1 GFSNAME
8 GGSGPMPGPIRGR
21 RSTSRCREGEC
32 MVTVDEVEVLL
43 VEDNSSDAELT
54 VRALK
59 KNNLTNR
66 LHIARDGAEAVDF
79 LCARG
84 AFVNRAGSQLPKV
97 VLLDMKLPKLSGLEV
112 LAAIRQQE
120 RTKVLP
126 VVMLT
131 SSKQEPDIQRCYALG
146 VNSYIVKPVDW

>member
-1 GFSNAME
+1 
-8 GGSGPMPGPIRGR
+8 
-21 RSTSRCREGEC
+21 

-66 LHIARDGAEAVDF
+66 LQIARDGAEALDF
-79 LCARG
+79 LFARG
-84 AFVNRAGSQLPKV
+84 AFANRAGSQLPKV
-97 VLLDMKLPKLSGLEV
+97 VLLDMKLPKMSGLEV
-112 LAAIRQQE
+112 LAAIRQDE

-146 VNSYIVKPVDW
+146 VNSYIVKPVDFEAFAHAVTQAGLYWLLVNQPPNK

>member
-1 GFSNAME
+1 
-8 GGSGPMPGPIRGR
+8 
-21 RSTSRCREGEC
+21 
-32 MVTVDEVEVLL
+32 MVTVEEVEVLL

-66 LHIARDGAEAVDF
+66 LQIARDGVEALDF
-79 LCARG
+79 LFARG
-84 AFVNRAGSQLPKV
+84 AFANRVGSQLPKV
-97 VLLDMKLPKLSGLEV
+97 VLLDMKLPKMSGLEV
-112 LAAIRQQE
+112 LAAIRKDE

-146 VNSYIVKPVDW
+146 VNSYIVKPVDFEAFAHAVTQAGLYWLLVNQPPTT

>member
-1 GFSNAME
+1 
-8 GGSGPMPGPIRGR
+8 
-21 RSTSRCREGEC
+21 
-32 MVTVDEVEVLL
+32 MVTVEEVEVLL

-66 LHIARDGAEAVDF
+66 LHIARDGADALDF
-79 LCARG
+79 LFARG
-84 AFVNRAGSQLPKV
+84 AYSNRAGSQLPKV
-97 VLLDMKLPKLSGLEV
+97 VLLDMKLPKMSGLEV
-112 LAAIRQQE
+112 LAAIRTDA

-146 VNSYIVKPVDW
+146 VNSYIVKPVDFEAFVQAVTQAGLYWLLVNQPPNK

>member
-1 GFSNAME
+1 
-8 GGSGPMPGPIRGR
+8 
-21 RSTSRCREGEC
+21 
-32 MVTVDEVEVLL
+32 MVTVDAVEVLL

-66 LHIARDGAEAVDF
+66 LHIARDGVDALDF
-79 LCARG
+79 LFAPG
-84 AFVNRAGSQLPKV
+84 AYSNRAGSQLPKV

-112 LAAIRQQE
+112 LTTIRQDE

-146 VNSYIVKPVDW
+146 VNSYIVKPVDFDAFVHAVTQAGVYWLLVNQPPNQ

>member
-1 GFSNAME
+1 
-8 GGSGPMPGPIRGR
+8 
-21 RSTSRCREGEC
+21 
-32 MVTVDEVEVLL
+32 MVTVEEVEVLL

-66 LHIARDGAEAVDF
+66 LQIARDGVEALDF
-79 LCARG
+79 LFARG
-84 AFVNRAGSQLPKV
+84 AFANRAGSQLPKV
-97 VLLDMKLPKLSGLEV
+97 VLLDMKLPKMSGLEV
-112 LAAIRQQE
+112 LAAIRKDE
-120 RTKVLP
+120 RTRVLP

-146 VNSYIVKPVDW
+146 VNSYIVKPVDFEAFAHAVTQAGLYWLLVNQPPTT

>member
-1 GFSNAME
+1 
-8 GGSGPMPGPIRGR
+8 
-21 RSTSRCREGEC
+21 
-32 MVTVDEVEVLL
+32 MVTVEEVEVLL

-66 LHIARDGAEAVDF
+66 LQIARDGVEALDF
-79 LCARG
+79 LFARG
-84 AFVNRAGSQLPKV
+84 AFANRVGSQLPKV
-97 VLLDMKLPKLSGLEV
+97 VLLDMKLPKMSGLEV
-112 LAAIRQQE
+112 LAAIRTDE

-146 VNSYIVKPVDW
+146 VNSYIVKPVDFEAFAHAVTQAGLYWLLVNQPPTT